1 MKKKRRI
8 IIASFILTII
18 TFISVFIYVSASG
31 SLPYYNN
38 NKDNILLN
46 DRLPGGPT
54 FVRNDDTTGLEWLGE
69 YRYPTIYQGRYGSS
83 SITNDNSTFN
93 VSGVGQVKAFAGQ
106 PFYHLVSYDI
116 NNKNNPISVD
126 TSTARNVIETSKVN
140 ENTIENR
147 YGGDPK
153 YVMGNLEPYNI
164 TNNNN
169 RNSSYGEFY
178 YIQDLVRLSGG
189 IARNTG
195 KEFDGIN
202 GTRLYII
209 RTSKPDI
216 TGMTTS
222 GTLQTDSQVTFT
234 VKGYEYVSQSRNR
247 VAYEMDIKKDGKLVT
262 TRNSEVPVY
271 STKGKLNPNKANE
284 EQAGYFEIPIKWT
297 PSTAGTYEI
306 SLKLFDEV
314 QREVTKTT
322 TVTIKDVPKTGTPFL
337 EIEPL
342 KATVEEG
349 KTQPFKAYY
358 TDATG
363 VRTEVTK
370 DTNITWS
377 TVTTSIAT
385 IGPKTGLATA
395 VRKGITDVKA
405 IYKTV
410 SAVAEITVWAG
421 TPPPPPPPEIEP
433 EPDNKPPSVTIH
445 APKEVKAGDPI
456 CISASASD
464 EDGTIQGYSWNTPNM
479 IGAVNGSSSCGV
491 YYLEEGT
498 QEVSVTVV
506 DDKGATGTDTVLI
519 DVIPPTPVASFKLS
533 GWFKE
538 NRRIDGVDT
547 SISPLYYPI
556 VWEKSYFEISSLNAE
571 NNQYIRVKLDSTN
584 KSGYSKFFNENTFQ
598 SLFKMFGDYKI
609 KLHVENTAGLLD
621 TAEGIFNVIRDEK
634 PISDYSTVTTVYRD
648 PNKILNGKPY
658 ARIFVTNK
666 SYSIDGDII
675 GQSIYRLPYDSNN
688 NSNHY
693 DDTFMEFDSKKM
705 TPGQQ
710 YEMEHLPGIYATMDE
725 KMNLELLVPKVGK
738 YPIELEVV
746 EKFGTEG
753 FSEKAFD

>member
-1 MKKKRRI
+1 MQNKRKI
-8 IIASFILTII
+8 IIASFILIII

-31 SLPYYNN
+31 SIPYYNN
-38 NKDNILLN
+38 NKNNVLYNKD
-46 DRLPGGPT
+46 LPGGPT
-54 FVRNDDTTGLEWLGE
+54 FVRNDDSTGLEWLGD

-83 SITNDNSTFN
+83 SITNDNTTFN
-93 VSGVGQVKAFAGQ
+93 VSGVGQIKAYRSQ
-106 PFYHLVSYDI
+106 PFYHLVSYDV
-116 NNKNNPISVD
+116 NNTTKPISVD

-140 ENTIENR
+140 PTIIEKI
-147 YGGDPK
+147 YGGNPDHVLGFLRTYDISK
-153 YVMGNLEPYNI
+153 NGNI
-164 TNNNN
+164 T
-169 RNSSYGEFY
+169 SSYGEFY

-189 IARNTG
+189 LARNTG

-234 VKGYEYVSQSRNR
+234 VKGYEYVSESRNR
-247 VAYEMDIKKDGKLVT
+247 VNYEMDIKKDGKLVT

-271 STKGKLNPNKANE
+271 STKGKLNPNKSNE

-342 KATVEEG
+342 KVTVEEG
-349 KTQPFKAYY
+349 KTQQFKAYY
-358 TDATG
+358 TDAAG
-363 VRTEVTK
+363 LRTEVTK

-385 IGPKTGLATA
+385 IGAKTGLATA

-433 EPDNKPPSVTIH
+433 EPDNKPPTVTIH
-445 APKEVKAGDPI
+445 APKEVKAGVPI
-456 CISASASD
+456 CISANASD
-464 EDGTIQGYSWNTPNM
+464 EDGTIQGYTWNTPNM
-479 IGAVNGSSSCGV
+479 IGALNGDSSCGA

-498 QEVSVTVV
+498 QEVSVIVV

-519 DVIPPTPVASFKLS
+519 DVLPPTPVASIEIGGTL
-533 GWFKE
+533 KE
-538 NRRIDGVDT
+538 NRTVTITDKSTSPEMFPITGGVTEIMSLDSQETVYLVQPNNQKKYKNAKVAVFIDLNKNGIT
-547 SISPLYYPI
+547 EEQEQLLYNSEEHGFNKGYKAKFVNTDIEFNFAFVKNNGELLP
-556 VWEKSYFEISSLNAE
+556 EFSREFFKDKNFKASLGESDLFLLHAPNHNYTQLDYESYFE
-571 NNQYIRVKLDSTN
+571 
-584 KSGYSKFFNENTFQ
+584 
-598 SLFKMFGDYKI
+598 GD
-609 KLHVENTAGLLD
+609 T
-621 TAEGIFNVIRDEK
+621 VIIVLVIQ
-634 PISDYSTVTTVYRD
+634 PI
-648 PNKILNGKPY
+648 
-658 ARIFVTNK
+658 
-666 SYSIDGDII
+666 
-675 GQSIYRLPYDSNN
+675 
-688 NSNHY
+688 
-693 DDTFMEFDSKKM
+693 
-705 TPGQQ
+705 
-710 YEMEHLPGIYATMDE
+710 
-725 KMNLELLVPKVGK
+725 
-738 YPIELEVV
+738 
-746 EKFGTEG
+746 
-753 FSEKAFD
+753 